1 MWIRTGLVVGHRLGS
16 VADATVVGRHRRAL
30 RLVAAHS
37 AEPTSAHD
45 HVTGGRAVHGSFGM
59 SVANNVKVVLAGL
72 ALGIMVVVAGLALAW
87 PAHADPDTDF
97 ANELHGYGIYRQK
110 DYNAWIGKITCKRL
124 YNGVDADPFTSAGF
138 VTANL
143 PHATTT
149 EQAWQFLGAAIN
161 TYCPEQTPIL
171 QRAAEQR

>member
-1 MWIRTGLVVGHRLGS
+1 VDTDWACCWTPRGAVVD
-16 VADATVVGRHRRAL
+16 DAAVSRHPGAL

-37 AEPTSAHD
+37 ADPTGAHD
-45 HVTGGRAVHGSFGM
+45 HVTGGRAVHGSLRM

-87 PAHADPDTDF
+87 PARADPDTDF
-97 ANELHGYGIYRQK
+97 ANELHGYGIYGQK

-124 YNGVDADPFTSAGF
+124 YNGVDADAFKSAAF

-161 TYCPEQTPIL
+161 TYCPEQTQIL